1 MKKVI
6 LNSWQENGTLS
17 MINQTQIMMKKNETI
32 YNTEV
37 LKCNHCDYNN
47 AYILPKGDIVTTAQK
62 NPNPAAFKNYTPFLR
77 CITKNDGKANDDA
90 EDLLNTVQYDRT

>member
-1 MKKVI
+1 MTRKWNIVNDQPNTNYDEK
-6 LNSWQENGTLS
+6 T
-17 MINQTQIMMKKNETI
+17 ETI

-37 LKCNHCDYNN
+37 LKCNHCDYND

-77 CITKNDGKANDDA
+77 CVTKNDVKANDDA